1 MASASMMSSSDKSR
15 TPAGKP
21 IRLQLDPLRLH
32 EPARKK
38 LSTIETQRIMIVF
51 DDLIQKMELIEILPI
66 IISHADLF
74 KSVIDTESMT
84 EINRHEQLKR
94 AYEANEPLQSV
105 MNIIEKLPQ
114 FENYTRRFNKSLS
127 NSANEKIAYHYYIQQ
142 SIRNVLRRLVHEQNR
157 LDAIKR
163 ILQSNNLL
171 PQQKDVMRLLKMLR
185 DSAMERFLTTPLEE
199 REKGEQM
206 KSLNTRL
213 SANEAVIAKLEKE
226 LNDVIAD
233 RDAEIK
239 ARNDEIRKIQSDL
252 NNVERNQQDTLKRI
266 RMETESAEMSETKN
280 SEGRRHKLQ
289 LDINM
294 CRQKLQE
301 QQQRNKKTETDLRKE
316 KWRQE
321 TGLETWLTKYDN
333 EMRQK
338 QDEYDEIETAY
349 TEEKRLL
356 IELEERFEKLKEEY
370 DKIMEERA
378 AEERQQAM
386 EKALRERRWRAAAQI
401 QRFWQGYKVRK
412 GLKAKKKKKK
422 GKKGGKGKGKK

>member
-1 MASASMMSSSDKSR
+1 M
-15 TPAGKP
+15 KP
-21 IRLQLDPLRLH
+21 IH
-32 EPARKK
+32 
-38 LSTIETQRIMIVF
+38 F
-51 DDLIQKMELIEILPI
+51 
-66 IISHADLF
+66 LF
-74 KSVIDTESMT
+74 FSY
-84 EINRHEQLKR
+84 LK
-94 AYEANEPLQSV
+94 
-105 MNIIEKLPQ
+105 
-114 FENYTRRFNKSLS
+114 
-127 NSANEKIAYHYYIQQ
+127 
-142 SIRNVLRRLVHEQNR
+142 
-157 LDAIKR
+157 
-163 ILQSNNLL
+163 
-171 PQQKDVMRLLKMLR
+171 
-185 DSAMERFLTTPLEE
+185 
-199 REKGEQM
+199 
-206 KSLNTRL
+206 
-213 SANEAVIAKLEKE
+213 
-226 LNDVIAD
+226 
-233 RDAEIK
+233 IK

-252 NNVERNQQDTLKRI
+252 NNVERTQQETLKRI

-370 DKIMEERA
+370 DKIMAERK
-378 AEERQQAM
+378 AEEQQAAM

-412 GLKAKKKKKK
+412 GLKAKKKKK
-422 GKKGGKGKGKK
+422 GKGKKKSK